1 MIHRL
6 TYRAAYRYDRPGEA
20 PDDSV
25 VRRGF
30 TDQRTI
36 AGGFTNGSGWNVRAL
51 DDPSCAAKSKDD
63 AAMIGWK
70 KYFVQRAFLATVIA
84 GPYAAAQEADSSE
97 PTHGADAPIPAERI
111 RWHLPDPELD
121 RARALERLEAAQER
135 GDKIAVRH
143 DRRVLDLVDSIR
155 RPNQM
160 HLSLEEVLRRTL
172 ANSYLIEISRTNP
185 AVETTRVVEAESA
198 FDAIFFTN
206 LQKNNI
212 DRPSGSQL
220 LSTDLDLFSLNSG
233 VSKRLAVGAVV
244 QGRFDF
250 RRTKT
255 NLAFQQLNPEYTT
268 NLVLEVRQ
276 PLLRGFGIDFNR
288 SLIVL
293 RQNDRKTS
301 YWAFRRQVRD
311 ILRQVEELYW
321 RIVQARRD
329 VVISAR
335 LLADFAQILE
345 YLEAR
350 KNFDIIPV
358 QINATRASL
367 EQTRVDFII
376 RVASVFDAEDR
387 LIAAM
392 NAHDIDLADDIE
404 IIPTDSPQ
412 RARILVDRL
421 AEVQTALENRPEIKE
436 QQLAVANAG
445 IAVGRARNAELPRL
459 DVTLRQTIDGLG
471 SNADRAWRENT
482 QADFISYFI
491 GMEFEMPI
499 GNRGPRAAHKRS
511 QLQYNQ
517 SVSLLKQRFEEVIL
531 DVNLAVRR
539 LSTAY
544 DAIGPSFESAQ
555 ARERE
560 VESLV
565 ARAER
570 KDFLVLNNELS
581 ARRSLATARRNM
593 LSAMVEYDV
602 AMIDLERAKGT
613 LLPYNN
619 VVIPKMDDRTR

>member
-1 MIHRL
+1 MFARWMIL
-6 TYRAAYRYDRPGEA
+6 PA
-20 PDDSV
+20 PE
-25 VRRGF
+25 
-30 TDQRTI
+30 
-36 AGGFTNGSGWNVRAL
+36 N
-51 DDPSCAAKSKDD
+51 KDD

-70 KYFVQRAFLATVIA
+70 MCFVQGVFLATVVVGQVKQEAVPAAA
-84 GPYAAAQEADSSE
+84 GPNEAAQEADYETGRS
-97 PTHGADAPIPAERI
+97 GDAGPLIPAERI
-111 RWHLPDPELD
+111 HAHMPDPELD
-121 RARALERLEAAQER
+121 RAEVLKRVQAAQER
-135 GDKIAVRH
+135 GDRIKVRYG
-143 DRRVLDLVDSIR
+143 RRVLKLVDSIR
-155 RPNQM
+155 RPNQL
-160 HLSLEEVLRRTL
+160 HLTLEEVLHRTL

-206 LQKNNI
+206 LQKNNT

-220 LSTDLDLFSLNSG
+220 LSTDFDLFTLNSG
-233 VSKRLAVGAVV
+233 VSKLLAAGTVV

-250 RRTKT
+250 GRQKT
-255 NLAFQQLNPEYTT
+255 NLSFQQLNPEYTT
-268 NLVLEVRQ
+268 RLVLEVRQ

-329 VVISAR
+329 VFISAR
-335 LLADFAQILE
+335 LLADFEQILE
-345 YLEAR
+345 HLKAR
-350 KNFDIIPV
+350 ETFDVMRV
-358 QINATRASL
+358 QISTTRARL
-367 EQTRVDFII
+367 EQTRVEFIV
-376 RVASVFDAEDR
+376 RVAAVFDAEDR

-392 NAHDIDLADDIE
+392 NAQDIDLADDIE

-436 QQLAVANAG
+436 QQLAVASAG
-445 IAVGRARNAELPRL
+445 IAVGQARNAELPQL
-459 DVTLRQTIDGLG
+459 DVTLRQTFDGLAG
-471 SNADRAWRENT
+471 NADRAFDET
-482 QADFISYFI
+482 LQADFISYFI
-491 GMEFEMPI
+491 GMEFQMPI

-511 QLQYNQ
+511 QLQYAQ

-539 LSTAY
+539 LSTTY
-544 DAIGPSFESAQ
+544 DAIGPSYESAQ

-560 VESLV
+560 VASLI

-581 ARRSLATARRNM
+581 ARQSLAAARRNM
-593 LSAMVEYDV
+593 LLAIIEYDV

-619 VVIPKMDDRTR
+619 VVIPKMDDRTP